1 MKQHKFLAT
10 AIFAAG
16 MSLFLYSCNGSGEG
30 EKTAEVKPEAEAPK
44 TTETPAPPVAVMPSN
59 FLIIKHKVANYAKWQ
74 PVFDANDS
82 IKLAN
87 GLTNYVVGRG
97 TGSDSNT
104 LLVAFKMADVN
115 KAKALSASPE
125 LKSRMQKSGV
135 ISKPTFNYVETL
147 TMDTTTNASTVRLI
161 VMHKVKDWDAW
172 KKEFDSHKQTR
183 IDGGLTDRA
192 IGHEAGDTHMVTL
205 VFAVNDMAKAKAF
218 TTSKDLKDKMMA
230 AGVVG
235 PPNMFFYNVVKKY

>member
-1 MKQHKFLAT
+1 MKQRNFLAT
-10 AIFAAG
+10 VIVAAG

-30 EKTAEVKPEAEAPK
+30 EKTAETKPEAEAPK
-44 TTETPAPPVAVMPSN
+44 AAEVTPAVVMPSN

-135 ISKPTFNYVETL
+135 ISQPTFNYVETVM
-147 TMDTTTNASTVRLI
+147 MDTATNTSTVRLI

-172 KKEFDSHKQTR
+172 KKEFDMHKQTR
-183 IDGGLTDRA
+183 MDAGLTDRA
-192 IGHEAGDTHMVTL
+192 VGHEAGDTHMVTL
-205 VFAVNDMAKAKAF
+205 VFAVSDMAKAKAF
-218 TTSKDLKDKMMA
+218 TTSKDLKDKMMT
-230 AGVVG
+230 AGVEG
-235 PPNMFFYNVVKKY
+235 PPTMFFYNEVKKY